1 MMMLQ
6 MKNTIDFIT
15 GYGFKMG
22 GDEKTLISKFKASN
36 NIDEKM
42 DILFS
47 MKKFKSIS
55 EDTKNTLVKAYKEE
69 KGSKVQIVILEL
81 LLKYNDARS
90 RDLIKDSLQ
99 GENKN

>member
-1 MMMLQ
+1 
-6 MKNTIDFIT
+6 
-15 GYGFKMG
+15 MG

-55 EDTKNTLVKAYKEE
+55 EDTKT
-69 KGSKVQIVILEL
+69 L
-81 LLKYNDARS
+81 LLR
-90 RDLIKDSLQ
+90 LIKRKKVVKYRL
-99 GENKN
+99 